1 VAFDD
6 LARHMASRD
15 GKKVP
20 VGSADQVVAEAQQVA
35 RRMSRKRD
43 VILGL
48 LLLVGGLV
56 ILGLYGLTYLDA
68 VNPTPSPLR
77 PPSGDMHFS
86 RYMWYA
92 LVASIGAVIVG
103 LQKLIRGLAG
113 RSR

>member
-1 VAFDD
+1 MAFDD

-20 VGSADQVVAEAQQVA
+20 VGSADQVVAEAERAA

-56 ILGLYGLTYLDA
+56 ILGLYGLTILDA
-68 VNPTPSPLR
+68 YNPRPSSLR
-77 PPSGDMHFS
+77 PPDDTAVFPI
-86 RYMWYA
+86 YIP
-92 LVASIGAVIVG
+92 VAGGAAVIVG
-103 LQKLIRGLAG
+103 LQKLVRGLAG

>member
-1 VAFDD
+1 MAFDD
-6 LARHMASRD
+6 LARHMASRG

-20 VGSADQVVAEAQQVA
+20 VGTADQVVAEAEKAA
-35 RRMSRKRD
+35 RRMSRRRD

-56 ILGLYGLTYLDA
+56 ILGLYGLTILDA
-68 VNPTPSPLR
+68 FNPTPSRLR
-77 PPSGDMHFS
+77 PPSGTVGFPI
-86 RYMWYA
+86 YIA
-92 LVASIGAVIVG
+92 VAGGGAVIVG